1 VLGSSLNGVRAET
14 FGACADTWL
23 ACEGGLMDLVAWK
36 AGVRTDRRLANRFD
50 HGGWIE
56 WVDAE
61 L

>member
-1 VLGSSLNGVRAET
+1 VT
-14 FGACADTWL
+14 
-23 ACEGGLMDLVAWK
+23 WK
-36 AGVRTDRRLANRFD
+36 AGVRTDRRLANRFH